1 MDTLEE
7 LRKRKKELNLT
18 NQEIAD
24 LSGLPIS
31 TVSKVL
37 AGITRSPR
45 YDTIAALEKV
55 LGHRRKNDET
65 SGDVFSQA
73 GTVRESGL
81 VYGNTA
87 YASDGIWRSRSGN
100 REEWHTYQDY
110 IALPEDRRVELIDGK
125 FYDMAAPNSRH
136 QIIIGQLHLQFTACV
151 QNHPGCM
158 VLLSPMDVLLDEDPY
173 TVVQP
178 DLMVLCD
185 LKRLRKGRVF
195 GAPDLVVEVVS
206 PGSGQRDYSLK
217 LGKYLAAG
225 VKEYW
230 IIDQKKGRVLVY
242 FNSEPANIEPEEV
255 DAAGQEDPFDPFKD
269 APVKDTSPDI
279 AIYGMEDDIPVRLCE
294 DKCHIHMASITK
306 LLESLGDI
314 G

>member
-1 MDTLEE
+1 METLEE
-7 LRKRKKELNLT
+7 LRRKKKELNLT

-24 LSGLPIS
+24 LSGLPIG

-55 LGHRRKNDET
+55 LGPRSKENKDSKNPYTQDI
-65 SGDVFSQA
+65 QA

-100 REEWHTYQDY
+100 REEWHTYRDY

-136 QIIIGQLHLQFTACV
+136 QIIIGQLYLQFTACA

-158 VLLSPMDVLLDEDPY
+158 VLLSPMDVLLDEDQY

-206 PGSGQRDYSLK
+206 PGSCQRDYTLK

-230 IIDQKKGRVLVY
+230 IIDQKKGRAVVY
-242 FNSEPANIEPEEV
+242 WNNTESEEV
-255 DAAGQEDPFDPFKD
+255 DAAGQEDPFDPFRD
-269 APVKDTSPDI
+269 ASVKDTSPDI

-294 DKCHIHMASITK
+294 EKCYIHMASITK